1 MEEVW
6 KDVEG
11 YEGLY
16 QVSNLGR
23 VKSLTHYI
31 TKENCKPR
39 EVKGKILTPFFDR
52 PKGYLSVSLSK
63 NNKIKLQRIHRLVAQ
78 AFIPNPD
85 NLIQINHKDGNKTN
99 NNVENLEWCSCKD
112 NIRHAWEN
120 KLSYV
125 SEKHRKVASETQKK
139 RWEEYRKNK
148 AN

>member
-1 MEEVW
+1 MAEIW

-31 TKENCKPR
+31 IKENYKPR

-52 PKGYLSVSLSK
+52 PKGYMSVSLSK

-85 NLIQINHKDGNKTN
+85 NLIQINHKDGNKSN

-112 NIRHAWEN
+112 NIRHA
-120 KLSYV
+120 
-125 SEKHRKVASETQKK
+125 
-139 RWEEYRKNK
+139 
-148 AN
+148 